1 MNAKTDRHEPAGES
15 GLTFHRFCATFAAMK
30 STSKPAGGKFFLID
44 GYALAYRSHFAF
56 IKNPLTNSRGEATS
70 AVFGFIRALLQLLD
84 EQSPEYFAVVF
95 DTPEPTFRHKAYAAY
110 KATRQRMPEELIA
123 QIPKI
128 REFSA
133 ALGANLIEYPG
144 YEADDVMGTLARQ
157 TAKQGVQV
165 YFFTA
170 DKDLMQLVD
179 EHTFIYYTGRN
190 NENQILGAPE
200 VQEKFGVTPEQM
212 VDYLALVGDN
222 SDNVP
227 GVPKVGEKTALEL
240 LKQFGSLEKILAH
253 AGEVKRAQVRENLQ
267 KNREQALLSQK
278 LVTIDTSVPL
288 KLTLDE
294 LRYRGLDRQQAAALC
309 RELEFNSLLS
319 RFMESAQPTV
329 AKYHLV
335 NTPEAVRKL
344 AEQLKKVEIF
354 AFDTETTAADPLR
367 AELVGMSFSWQEGE
381 GFYVPV
387 APPLLDNDLSDF
399 VLEAADGK
407 RELSLKK
414 IFQPILED
422 ANRKKCGQNTKY
434 DQLVLQR
441 YEVAIHGVVH
451 DTMVA
456 SYVLNPSL
464 RQHNLDALCVEHF
477 NYRKIPTSEL
487 IGSGKKQKSMREVP
501 VAEVAKYAAED
512 ADFTFRLYQLF
523 EKKLRATNLHE
534 LFDTIEM
541 PLVDVLR
548 EMEWHGVGLDLPYLA
563 KMSGELEGLLAT
575 LMADIYA
582 LAGEEF
588 NINSPQQLAKIL
600 FDNLKLPRKRRT
612 KTGYS
617 TDADVLEELSKLHDL
632 PKKIIEYRELAK
644 LKSTY
649 VDNLPQLVNPF
660 TKRLH
665 TSFNQTVAATGRLSS
680 SDPNLQNIPIR
691 TEIGRQIRKAFIAPQ
706 KGWQLLDADYSQIEL
721 RIMAHLSKDE
731 AMIAAFRNDEDIHTA
746 TASRVFNVPMEEM
759 TPEVRRRA
767 KEINFGILYGMGA
780 YGLSRRLG
788 ISVEEAQNF
797 ITNYFV
803 QYPGVNEFIMGII
816 ADAHKNGYV
825 TTMLGRR
832 RYLPDINSDNQRVR
846 EAAERT
852 AINTPIQGTAADLIK
867 IAMINIQ
874 RRLHKEKMQAR
885 MILQVHDELVFE
897 APHAEIEKLRELVV
911 AEMGGAV
918 RLDVPVKIDVGVGKN
933 WLEAH

>member
-1 MNAKTDRHEPAGES
+1 MNAKTDRHEPAWES

-157 TAKQGVQV
+157 TAKRGVQV

-487 IGSGKKQKSMREVP
+487 IGSGKKQKSMREAP

>member
-1 MNAKTDRHEPAGES
+1 
-15 GLTFHRFCATFAAMK
+15 MK

-157 TAKQGVQV
+157 TAKRGVQV

-487 IGSGKKQKSMREVP
+487 IGSGKKQKSMREAP

>member
-1 MNAKTDRHEPAGES
+1 
-15 GLTFHRFCATFAAMK
+15 MK
-30 STSKPAGGKFFLID
+30 STSQPAAGKLFLID

-190 NENQILGAPE
+190 NETQILGAQE
-200 VQEKFGVTPEQM
+200 VQQKFGVAPEQM
-212 VDYLALVGDN
+212 IDYLALVGDN

-288 KLTLDE
+288 KLTLEE

-309 RELEFNSLLS
+309 RELEFNSLLP
-319 RFMESAQPTV
+319 RFMESAKPTV
-329 AKYHLV
+329 AKYQLV

-344 AEQLKKVEIF
+344 AEQLQKVEIF

-407 RELSLKK
+407 REPSLKK

-422 ANRKKCGQNTKY
+422 ASRKKCGQNTKY

-441 YEVAIHGVVH
+441 YEVAMRGVVH

-487 IGSGKKQKSMREVP
+487 IGSGKKQKNMREVP

-541 PLVDVLR
+541 PLVEVLR

-563 KMSGELEGLLAT
+563 KMSSELEGLLAT

-600 FDNLKLPRKRRT
+600 FENLKLPRKRRT

-660 TKRLH
+660 TGRVH

-691 TEIGRQIRKAFIAPQ
+691 TEIGRQIRKAFIAPL

-721 RIMAHLSKDE
+721 RIMAHLSQDE

-759 TPEVRRRA
+759 TPDVRRRA

-803 QYPGVNEFIMGII
+803 QYPGVNEFIMGVI

-874 RRLHKEKMQAR
+874 RRLHQEKMQAR

-897 APHAEIEKLRELVV
+897 APQAEIGKLKELVR

-918 RLDVPVKIDVGVGKN
+918 RLDVPIKIDVGVGKN

>member
-441 YEVAIHGVVH
+441 YEVAIRSVVH

>member
-1 MNAKTDRHEPAGES
+1 MET
-15 GLTFHRFCATFAAMK
+15 
-30 STSKPAGGKFFLID
+30 TSKPAADKLFLID

-110 KATRQRMPEELIA
+110 KATRQRMPDELIA

-179 EHTFIYYTGRN
+179 EHTFIYYAGRN

-267 KNREQALLSQK
+267 KNHEQALLSQK

-387 APPLLDNDLSDF
+387 GASTSSTVPPSTSSAELSLFDNAFDDF

-407 RELSLKK
+407 REHSLKK

-441 YEVAIHGVVH
+441 YDVAIRGVVH

-600 FDNLKLPRKRRT
+600 FENLKLPRKRRT

-632 PKKIIEYRELAK
+632 PRKIIEYRELAK

-897 APHAEIEKLRELVV
+897 APHAEIEKLKELVV

>member
-1 MNAKTDRHEPAGES
+1 
-15 GLTFHRFCATFAAMK
+15 MK

-487 IGSGKKQKSMREVP
+487 IGSGKKQKSMREAP